1 MLTAFAEEQVDDCS
15 SALVDK
21 DLTFEDVPFFLARIE
36 HPLMLLKT
44 LNRRFGD
51 IDHHYFWTT

>member
-1 MLTAFAEEQVDDCS
+1 MLTGFAENQADNRS
-15 SALVDK
+15 SALVDE

-51 IDHHYFWTT
+51 INRHDFWTT